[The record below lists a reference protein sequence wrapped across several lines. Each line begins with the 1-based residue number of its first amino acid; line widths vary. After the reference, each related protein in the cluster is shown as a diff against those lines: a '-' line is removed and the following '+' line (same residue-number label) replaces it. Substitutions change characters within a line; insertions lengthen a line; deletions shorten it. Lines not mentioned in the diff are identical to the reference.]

1 MFISHFIFQ
10 TINTFTNAF
19 SIHSYVSE
27 FMYIVVCIYKKR
39 NRRLRDEFKNC
50 SHYTINKNKF
60 LSFWICS
67 VLVLVASAEAQTS
80 TTLELK
86 KNSKMTTPKAE
97 WTQTND
103 IVAWADEFSSFLAR

>member
-1 MFISHFIFQ
+1 MFPLYNKQKQVFVLLDLLG
-10 TINTFTNAF
+10 A
-19 SIHSYVSE
+19 
-27 FMYIVVCIYKKR
+27 
-39 NRRLRDEFKNC
+39 C
-50 SHYTINKNKF
+50 S
-60 LSFWICS
+60 
-67 VLVLVASAEAQTS
+67 LVASAEAQTS